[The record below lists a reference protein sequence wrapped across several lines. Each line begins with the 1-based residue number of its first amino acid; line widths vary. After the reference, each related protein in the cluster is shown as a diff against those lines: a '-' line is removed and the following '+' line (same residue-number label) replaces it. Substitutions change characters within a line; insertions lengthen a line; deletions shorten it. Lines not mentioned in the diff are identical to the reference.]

1 MVTGGKAPR
10 RPGAQSIG
18 ARARVIARALSAG
31 RFWLPGRFW
40 PPGRLAAWPPLLG
53 ALITLGGCGD
63 DGSRP
68 TTVITLRDSADQ
80 VLEGF
85 RHVITANGVRSGDI
99 EADTAYFFDV
109 GQSTIL
115 ARMKV
120 NFFDSTGQQ
129 TGTLTA
135 KRGKYFWQN
144 GNLDAEGDV
153 VMVNQ
158 DGRTLK
164 TPRLKLDNVNKK
176 MSSDTIF
183 TYDAGQNHIVG
194 SAFTSDL
201 KFENIE
207 TVRPRGVAGEP
218 VLLPGQ

>member
-1 MVTGGKAPR
+1 MVTGRMYGRGLYRRGSAPPLRYR
-10 RPGAQSIG
+10 RRSYRRG
-18 ARARVIARALSAG
+18 
-31 RFWLPGRFW
+31 
-40 PPGRLAAWPPLLG
+40 LAPPLLLC
-53 ALITLGGCGD
+53 ALVLAACGE

-85 RHVITANGVRSGDI
+85 RHVVTTDGVRTGDI
-99 EADTAYFFDV
+99 EADTAYFFDA
-109 GQSTIL
+109 GQTTIL

-135 KRGKYFWQN
+135 KRGKYFWQT
-144 GNLDAEGDV
+144 GNLDADGDV
-153 VMVNQ
+153 VMVSE

-164 TPRLKLDNVNKK
+164 SPRLKLDNVNKK
-176 MSSDTIF
+176 LSSDTVF

-194 SAFTSDL
+194 SAFRSDL
-201 KFENIE
+201 KFENME
-207 TVRPRGVAGEP
+207 AEKPRGVAGEP

>member
-1 MVTGGKAPR
+1 MV
-10 RPGAQSIG
+10 
-18 ARARVIARALSAG
+18 
-31 RFWLPGRFW
+31 
-40 PPGRLAAWPPLLG
+40 
-53 ALITLGGCGD
+53 
-63 DGSRP
+63 
-68 TTVITLRDSADQ
+68 
-80 VLEGF
+80 
-85 RHVITANGVRSGDI
+85 TANGVRSGDI

-135 KRGKYFWQN
+135 KRGKYFWQT
-144 GNLDAEGDV
+144 GNLDAEGDA
-153 VMVNQ
+153 VMVSK

-164 TPRLKLDNVNKK
+164 SPRIKLDNVNKK
-176 MSSDTIF
+176 LSSDTVF
-183 TYDAGQNHIVG
+183 TYDSGQSHIVG
-194 SAFTSDL
+194 SAFSSDL
-201 KFENIE
+201 KFENVE